1 MSHRETIAAF
11 LHAIQ
16 AREDA
21 TRFYCA
27 DVIQR
32 EFPNLLVKQ
41 GATRDLAA
49 LRASA
54 ERGKQAVLSEQ
65 YEILNVIEQGDSL
78 ALEAVWTAQ
87 LAVPFGT
94 IPAGGTMRARLGM
107 FFTFRDGRIATQ
119 HNYDC
124 FEPF

>member
-1 MSHRETIAAF
+1 MTHLETARAFMS
-11 LHAIQ
+11 AIEN
-16 AREDA
+16 REDA
-21 TRFYCA
+21 TRFYCP
-27 DVIQR
+27 DVVQQ
-32 EFPNLLVKQ
+32 EFPNQLVKH

-54 ERGKQAVLSEQ
+54 EKGRQVVLSER
-65 YEILNVIEQGDSL
+65 YEVLNALEQGDLL
-78 ALEAVWTAQ
+78 AVEALWTAQ
-87 LAVPFGT
+87 VAVPVGS

-107 FFTFRDGRIATQ
+107 FFTFRDGLIATQ